1 MQTCQSKTC
10 LPPVG
15 GQLAYMQCHRSTVR
29 IQPHRAPLS
38 SRPVA
43 SLQARAA
50 ANQTAVQAAACR
62 EEEEYTL
69 TLRKPVGIAFAQ
81 KAVGEPVLVDEVI
94 PGGIA
99 DKTGRVRVGD
109 ILTRCS
115 AVVLKAGTEGQFER
129 EGYGQRPYDNFSKVM
144 FDCRGQ
150 DFKSVMAALKS
161 NNSRWG
167 IMDVTLVFTRNGGAA
182 EQPGEE
188 PQGSK

>member
-1 MQTCQSKTC
+1 
-10 LPPVG
+10 
-15 GQLAYMQCHRSTVR
+15 MQCHRSTVR
-29 IQPHRAPLS
+29 IQPQRAPLS

-81 KAVGEPVLVDEVI
+81 KAVGEPGELSALVHHAVLVDEVI

-188 PQGSK
+188 PQGGK